1 MESLFPNYNTKPSSE
16 NKSVN
21 TSNLLKNTS
30 SVPVSLSSSSSSVS
44 GLTGIINS
52 VSNSS
57 KVLQSGGNIVAWIL
71 FLISLVISVLTVW

>member
-30 SVPVSLSSSSSSVS
+30 SVPVSLSSSSSVS
-44 GLTGIINS
+44 GLTGMINS

>member
-30 SVPVSLSSSSSSVS
+30 SVPVSLSSSSSVS
-44 GLTGIINS
+44 GLTGMINS

-71 FLISLVISVLTVW
+71 FLIALVISVLTVW